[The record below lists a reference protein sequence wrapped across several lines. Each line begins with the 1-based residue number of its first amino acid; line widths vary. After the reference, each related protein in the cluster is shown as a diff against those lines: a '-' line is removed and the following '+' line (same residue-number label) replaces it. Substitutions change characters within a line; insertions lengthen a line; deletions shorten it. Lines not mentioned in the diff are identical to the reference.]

1 MAPPTPQQTPEVAP
15 ADNLRDR
22 RSVLRCAAIAALAG
36 ASAPILA
43 ACGGSDDAGAGS
55 GSSSAP
61 ATTGTSSAPTSAP
74 TSTAPSSS
82 APAST
87 SGGTVLGPVS
97 DVPVGGGKVFKDA
110 KVVVTQPTA
119 GQYKGFSAICTHQ
132 GNPIGS
138 VQDGQIVCPFHQ
150 SHFSITDGSPVSGPA
165 QSAAPRGERR
175 RAGQQHRPV
184 LNTSEGPG
192 RHGRAFRF
200 SSCQF

>member
-1 MAPPTPQQTPEVAP
+1 MSDDTMAPTTPQQTPAG
-15 ADNLRDR
+15 DNLRDR

-43 ACGGSDDAGAGS
+43 ACGGSDNASGG

-97 DVPVGGGKVFKDA
+97 DVPVGGGKVFTDA

-132 GNPIGS
+132 GNPVGS
-138 VQDGQIVCPFHQ
+138 VQGGQIVCPFHN
-150 SHFSITDGSPVSGPA
+150 SHFNITDGSPVSGPA
-165 QSAAPRGERR
+165 QSPLPAVNVAVQGSNIVQS
-175 RAGQQHRPV
+175 A
-184 LNTSEGPG
+184 
-192 RHGRAFRF
+192 
-200 SSCQF
+200 

>member
-1 MAPPTPQQTPEVAP
+1 MSDDTMAPTTPQQTPEGN
-15 ADNLRDR
+15 NLRDR

-43 ACGGSDDAGAGS
+43 ACGGSDSASGSS

-61 ATTGTSSAPTSAP
+61 ATGTSSAP

-87 SGGTVLGPVS
+87 SGGTVLGPAS
-97 DVPVGGGKVFKDA
+97 DVPVGGGKVFSDA

-119 GQYKGFSAICTHQ
+119 GQFKGFSANCTHQ
-132 GNPIGS
+132 GNPVGS
-138 VQDGQIVCPFHQ
+138 VQGGQIVCPFHN

-165 QSAAPRGERR
+165 QSPLPAVTVAVQGSNIVQS
-175 RAGQQHRPV
+175 A
-184 LNTSEGPG
+184 
-192 RHGRAFRF
+192 
-200 SSCQF
+200 